1 MGEELEAR
9 LTEQRKATE
18 EWRMELEPKK
28 ESVALRW
35 EREHETV
42 EKKSEKETWLVMGLV
57 RILELEREPRWLTLQ
72 RTERVRARVK
82 SVAG

>member
-1 MGEELEAR
+1 MGEELEARLTEQRKAR

-35 EREHETV
+35 EREHETM
-42 EKKSEKETWLVMGLV
+42 EKKSKMETWLVIRLV
-57 RILELEREPRWLTLQ
+57 QILKPDRESRWL
-72 RTERVRARVK
+72 AR
-82 SVAG
+82 

>member
-1 MGEELEAR
+1 
-9 LTEQRKATE
+9 
-18 EWRMELEPKK
+18 MELEPKR
-28 ESVALRW
+28 ESMALRW
-35 EREHETV
+35 ERKHENDETV
-42 EKKSEKETWLVMGLV
+42 EKKSEMETWLVMGLV